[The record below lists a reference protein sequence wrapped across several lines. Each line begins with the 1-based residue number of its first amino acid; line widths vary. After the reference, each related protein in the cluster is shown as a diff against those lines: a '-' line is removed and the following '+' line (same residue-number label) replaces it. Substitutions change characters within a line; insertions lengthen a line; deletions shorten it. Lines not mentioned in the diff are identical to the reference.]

1 MIAKIIEG
9 KSFGGCVGYALKKD
23 SEIIH
28 ANGLRT
34 DSANTIIQDF
44 NFQRMLNP
52 RLGKAVG
59 HIILSWNTD
68 DKNMLNNDIMVSS
81 AKRYLSKMGIKD
93 TQYLM
98 VRHFDRQHDHIHII
112 YNRVNDYGK
121 TISNS
126 NGRYK
131 SFKACK
137 ELNALYGFKQSEG
150 KKNVNR
156 ERLKGNDRT
165 RYQIYDTV
173 KAGIRHSKNWVELEN
188 YLRYKGVEIQFKYK
202 SGTDEIQGIS
212 FSKNG
217 QVFRGSAIDRSL
229 SFGQIDKEF
238 NNIDQSQAINQPSD
252 SDSSVSQSLDNNI
265 ENVIGE
271 IASTLFS
278 FPVAISPDQDDS
290 LIRKRKKKENY
301 KLKR

>member
-9 KSFGGCVGYALKKD
+9 RSFGGCVGYVLKKD

-34 DSANTIIQDF
+34 DSAKTISQDF

-59 HIILSWNTD
+59 HIILSWNTA
-68 DKNMLNNDIMVSS
+68 DKDMLNSDIMVSS
-81 AKRYLSKMGIKD
+81 AKRYLSKMGVRN
-93 TQYLM
+93 TQCLM

-112 YNRVNDYGK
+112 YNRVNDHGK
-121 TISNS
+121 TISCS
-126 NGRYK
+126 NARYK

-150 KKNVNR
+150 KHNVNR
-156 ERLKGNDRT
+156 GRLQGNDRT

-173 KAGIRHSKNWVELEN
+173 KAGIRHSRNWKDLQD
-188 YLRYKGVEIQFKYK
+188 YIRYRGVEMQFKYR
-202 SGTDEIQGIS
+202 SGTDEVQGIS

-217 QVFRGSAIDRSL
+217 QTFRGSAIDRSL
-229 SFGQIDKEF
+229 SYGQIDRDLKRI
-238 NNIDQSQAINQPSD
+238 NNVIQQNQS
-252 SDSSVSQSLDNNI
+252 I
-265 ENVIGE
+265 ENNVFKDQATGLNIGDTIGFLASSLFPSLE
-271 IASTLFS
+271 I
-278 FPVAISPDQDDS
+278 VPDQEDPS
-290 LIRKRKKKENY
+290 TKKRKKKKNY
-301 KLKR
+301 GLKR

>member
-9 KSFGGCVGYALKKD
+9 RSFGGCVGYALKKD

-28 ANGLRT
+28 AVGLRT
-34 DSANTIIQDF
+34 DSAKTIIQDF

-59 HIILSWNTD
+59 HIILSWNTE
-68 DKNMLNNDIMVSS
+68 DKNKLNNDIMVSS
-81 AKRYLSKMGIKD
+81 AKRYLSKMGIRD
-93 TQYLM
+93 TQCLM

-112 YNRVNDYGK
+112 FNRVNDHGK

-137 ELNALYGFKQSEG
+137 ELNAMYGFKQSEG
-150 KKNVNR
+150 KQNVNR
-156 ERLKGNDRT
+156 GRLKGNDRT

-173 KAGIRHSKNWVELEN
+173 KAGIRNSKNWNELQSFLHYRAVEM
-188 YLRYKGVEIQFKYK
+188 QFKYR
-202 SGTDEIQGIS
+202 SGSDEVQGIL
-212 FSKNG
+212 FSKDG

-229 SFGQIDKEF
+229 SYGQIDKAL
-238 NNIDQSQAINQPSD
+238 NGIDNSKELYYTPFSD
-252 SDSSVSQSLDNNI
+252 SPASLSADNSI
-265 ENVIGE
+265 GKAIGE
-271 IASTLFS
+271 VASALFTIPEIAQEQEDPF
-278 FPVAISPDQDDS
+278 IK
-290 LIRKRKKKENY
+290 KRKKKENY
-301 KLKR
+301 RLKL

>member
-9 KSFGGCVGYALKKD
+9 RSFGGCVGYVLKKD

-34 DSANTIIQDF
+34 DSAKTITQDF

-68 DKNMLNNDIMVSS
+68 DRNMLNNDIMVSS
-81 AKRYLSKMGIKD
+81 AKRYLSKMGIRD
-93 TQYLM
+93 TQCLM
-98 VRHFDRQHDHIHII
+98 VRHHDRRHDHIHII
-112 YNRVNDYGK
+112 FNRVNDHGK

-131 SFKACK
+131 RFKACK
-137 ELNALYGFKQSEG
+137 ELNVLYGFRQSEG

-156 ERLKGNDRT
+156 GRLKGNDLT

-173 KAGIRHSKNWVELEN
+173 KAGIRNSRNWKELEN
-188 YLRYKGVEIQFKYK
+188 YIKYRGVEIQFKYR
-202 SGTDEIQGIS
+202 SGSDEVQGIS

-229 SFGQIDKEF
+229 SYGKIDRAL
-238 NNIDQSQAINQPSD
+238 NGIDNSQELNQTIASVP
-252 SDSSVSQSLDNNI
+252 SVSPSIANGIGNA
-265 ENVIGE
+265 IGE
-271 IASTLFS
+271 IASALFS
-278 FPVAISPDQDDS
+278 PPQITPEQEDPFIK
-290 LIRKRKKKENY
+290 KRKKKKNNT
-301 KLKR
+301 LKR

>member
-9 KSFGGCVGYALKKD
+9 RSFGGCVGYVLKKD

-34 DSANTIIQDF
+34 DSAKTITQDF

-52 RLGKAVG
+52 RLGNAVG

-68 DKNMLNNDIMVSS
+68 DRNMLNNDIMVSS
-81 AKRYLSKMGIKD
+81 AKRYLSKMGIRD
-93 TQYLM
+93 TQCLM
-98 VRHFDRQHDHIHII
+98 VRHHDRRHDHIHII
-112 YNRVNDYGK
+112 YNRVNDNGK

-126 NGRYK
+126 NGRFK

-137 ELNALYGFKQSEG
+137 ELNVLYGFRQSEG

-156 ERLKGNDRT
+156 GRLKGNDLT

-173 KAGIRHSKNWVELEN
+173 KAGIRNSRNWKELEN
-188 YLRYKGVEIQFKYK
+188 YIKYRGVEIQFKYR
-202 SGTDEIQGIS
+202 SGSNEVQGIS

-229 SFGQIDKEF
+229 SYGQIDRALNGIDNSKEL
-238 NNIDQSQAINQPSD
+238 NQTIASD
-252 SDSSVSQSLDNNI
+252 PSVSPSIDNSIGNA
-265 ENVIGE
+265 IGE
-271 IASTLFS
+271 IASALFS
-278 FPVAISPDQDDS
+278 PPPITPEQEDPFIK
-290 LIRKRKKKENY
+290 KRKKKKYNS
-301 KLKR
+301 LKR

>member
-9 KSFGGCVGYALKKD
+9 KSFGGCVGYVLKKD

-28 ANGLRT
+28 VNGLRT
-34 DSANTIIQDF
+34 DSAKTITQDF

-52 RLGKAVG
+52 RLGNAVG
-59 HIILSWNTD
+59 HIVLSWNTD
-68 DKNMLNNDIMVSS
+68 DKNMLNNDIIVSS
-81 AKRYLSKMGIKD
+81 AKRYLSKMGIRD
-93 TQYLM
+93 TQCLM
-98 VRHFDRQHDHIHII
+98 VHHFDRQHDHIHII

-150 KKNVNR
+150 KENVNR
-156 ERLKGNDRT
+156 GRLKSNDRT

-173 KAGIRHSKNWVELEN
+173 KAGIRHSKNWAELEN
-188 YLRYKGVEIQFKYK
+188 YIRYRGVEIQFKYR
-202 SGTDEIQGIS
+202 SGTDEIQGVS

-217 QVFRGSAIDRSL
+217 QVFQGSAVDRSL
-229 SFGQIDKEF
+229 SFGQIDKALNVMDNAQEQF
-238 NNIDQSQAINQPSD
+238 HKVESN
-252 SDSSVSQSLDNNI
+252 VSTGHLTDTS
-265 ENVIGE
+265 IGE
-271 IASTLFS
+271 TTGDIASALFS
-278 FPVAISPDQDDS
+278 IPEIIPEQEDPFIKK
-290 LIRKRKKKENY
+290 LKKKKNSN
-301 KLKR
+301 LKR

>member
-9 KSFGGCVGYALKKD
+9 RSFGGCVGYVLKKD

-34 DSANTIIQDF
+34 DSAKTITQDF

-68 DKNMLNNDIMVSS
+68 DRNMLNNDIMVSS
-81 AKRYLSKMGIKD
+81 AKRYLSKMGIRD
-93 TQYLM
+93 TQCLM
-98 VRHFDRQHDHIHII
+98 VRHHDRRHDHIHII
-112 YNRVNDYGK
+112 FNRVNDHGK

-137 ELNALYGFKQSEG
+137 ELNVLYGFRQSEG

-156 ERLKGNDRT
+156 GRLKGNDLT

-173 KAGIRHSKNWVELEN
+173 KAGIRNSRNWKELEN
-188 YLRYKGVEIQFKYK
+188 YIKYRGVEIQFKYR
-202 SGTDEIQGIS
+202 SGSDEVQGIS

-229 SFGQIDKEF
+229 SYGKIDRAL
-238 NNIDQSQAINQPSD
+238 NGIDNSQELNQTIASVP
-252 SDSSVSQSLDNNI
+252 SVSPSIANGIGNA
-265 ENVIGE
+265 IGE
-271 IASTLFS
+271 IASALFS
-278 FPVAISPDQDDS
+278 PPQITPEHDDPF
-290 LIRKRKKKENY
+290 IKKRKKKKNNT
-301 KLKR
+301 LKR

>member
-9 KSFGGCVGYALKKD
+9 RSFGGCVGYVLKKD

-34 DSANTIIQDF
+34 DSAKTITQDF

-68 DKNMLNNDIMVSS
+68 DRNMLNNDIMVSS
-81 AKRYLSKMGIKD
+81 AKRYLSKMGIRD
-93 TQYLM
+93 TQCLM
-98 VRHFDRQHDHIHII
+98 VRHHDRRHDHIHII
-112 YNRVNDYGK
+112 FNRVNDHGK

-137 ELNALYGFKQSEG
+137 ELNVLYGFRQSEG

-156 ERLKGNDRT
+156 GRLKGNDLT

-173 KAGIRHSKNWVELEN
+173 KAGIRNSRNWKELEN
-188 YLRYKGVEIQFKYK
+188 YIKYRGVEIQFKYR
-202 SGTDEIQGIS
+202 SGSDEVQGIS

-229 SFGQIDKEF
+229 SYGKIDRAL
-238 NNIDQSQAINQPSD
+238 NGIDNSQELNQTIGSVP
-252 SDSSVSQSLDNNI
+252 SVSPSIANGIGNA
-265 ENVIGE
+265 IGE
-271 IASTLFS
+271 IASALFS
-278 FPVAISPDQDDS
+278 PPQITPEQEDPFIK
-290 LIRKRKKKENY
+290 KRKKKKNNT
-301 KLKR
+301 LKR

>member
-9 KSFGGCVGYALKKD
+9 RSFGGCVGYVLKKD

-34 DSANTIIQDF
+34 DSAKTIVQDF

-59 HIILSWNTD
+59 HIILSWNTA

-81 AKRYLSKMGIKD
+81 AKRYLAKMGIRD
-93 TQYLM
+93 TQCLM
-98 VRHFDRQHDHIHII
+98 VRHHDRKHDHIHII
-112 YNRVNDYGK
+112 YNRVNDHGK

-137 ELNALYGFKQSEG
+137 ELNALYGFKKSEG
-150 KKNVNR
+150 KQNVNR
-156 ERLKGNDRT
+156 GRLKSNDRT
-165 RYQIYDTV
+165 KYQIYDTV
-173 KAGIRHSKNWVELEN
+173 KAGIGNSKNWTELRSF
-188 YLRYKGVEIQFKYK
+188 LRYRGVEIQFKYR
-202 SGTDEIQGIS
+202 SGSEEIQGIS

-229 SFGQIDKEF
+229 SFGQIDKAL
-238 NNIDQSQAINQPSD
+238 NCIDNSKELYQTPFSGSPAVLSA
-252 SDSSVSQSLDNNI
+252 DNS
-265 ENVIGE
+265 IGKSIDE
-271 IASTLFS
+271 VAAALFT
-278 FPVAISPDQDDS
+278 IPDIVPEEEDP
-290 LIRKRKKKENY
+290 LIKKRKKKENY
-301 KLKR
+301 RLKR

>member
-9 KSFGGCVGYALKKD
+9 RSFGGCVGYVLKKD

-34 DSANTIIQDF
+34 DSAKTITQDF

-68 DKNMLNNDIMVSS
+68 DRNMLNNDIMVSS
-81 AKRYLSKMGIKD
+81 AKRYLSKMGIRD
-93 TQYLM
+93 TQCLM
-98 VRHFDRQHDHIHII
+98 VRHHDRRHDHIHII
-112 YNRVNDYGK
+112 FNRVNDHGK

-137 ELNALYGFKQSEG
+137 ELNVLYGFRQSEG

-156 ERLKGNDRT
+156 GRLKGNDLT

-173 KAGIRHSKNWVELEN
+173 KAGIRNSRNWKELEN
-188 YLRYKGVEIQFKYK
+188 YIKYRGVEIQFKYR
-202 SGTDEIQGIS
+202 SGSDEVQGIS

-229 SFGQIDKEF
+229 SYGKIDRAL
-238 NNIDQSQAINQPSD
+238 NGIDNSQELNQTIASVP
-252 SDSSVSQSLDNNI
+252 SVSPSIANGIGNA
-265 ENVIGE
+265 IGE
-271 IASTLFS
+271 IASALFS
-278 FPVAISPDQDDS
+278 PPQITPEQEDPFIK
-290 LIRKRKKKENY
+290 KRKKKKNNT
-301 KLKR
+301 LKR

>member
-9 KSFGGCVGYALKKD
+9 KSFGGCVGYVLKKD

-34 DSANTIIQDF
+34 DSAKTITQDF

-93 TQYLM
+93 TQCLM

-137 ELNALYGFKQSEG
+137 ELNAMYGFKQSEG

-156 ERLKGNDRT
+156 GRLKGNDRT

-212 FSKNG
+212 FFKNG

-229 SFGQIDKEF
+229 SFGQIDKELK
-238 NNIDQSQAINQPSD
+238 NIDQSQAINQPSD
-252 SDSSVSQSLDNNI
+252 SDSSVSQSMDNNI

-271 IASTLFS
+271 IASALFS
-278 FPVAISPDQDDS
+278 FPVSISPDQDDA
-290 LIRKRKKKENY
+290 LIRKRKKKEKY

>member
-9 KSFGGCVGYALKKD
+9 RSFGGCVGYVLKKD

-34 DSANTIIQDF
+34 DSAKTITQDF

-68 DKNMLNNDIMVSS
+68 DRNMLNNDIMVSS
-81 AKRYLSKMGIKD
+81 AKRYLSKMGIRD
-93 TQYLM
+93 TQCLM
-98 VRHFDRQHDHIHII
+98 VRHHDRRHDHIHII
-112 YNRVNDYGK
+112 FNRVNDHGK

-137 ELNALYGFKQSEG
+137 ELNVLYGFRQSEG

-156 ERLKGNDRT
+156 GRLKGNDLT

-173 KAGIRHSKNWVELEN
+173 KAGIRNSRNWKELEN
-188 YLRYKGVEIQFKYK
+188 YNKYRGVEIQFKYR
-202 SGTDEIQGIS
+202 SGSDEVQGIS

-229 SFGQIDKEF
+229 SYGKIDRAL
-238 NNIDQSQAINQPSD
+238 NGIDNSQELNQTIASVP
-252 SDSSVSQSLDNNI
+252 SVSPSIANGIGNA
-265 ENVIGE
+265 IGE
-271 IASTLFS
+271 IASALFS
-278 FPVAISPDQDDS
+278 PPQITPEQEDPFIK
-290 LIRKRKKKENY
+290 KRKKKKNNT
-301 KLKR
+301 LKR